1 MGGEKLTNSRKIRR
15 TFLLGRLLTLCVF
28 LLTTILCNLAAGQ
41 TAPRTGD
48 AFPEVSLAQL
58 DGNKVVLPAAA
69 ASKVVIIHFW
79 AGWCP
84 YCMKEMSDIESIL
97 TDYKDKGIVAYS
109 INAGQSAEA
118 AREYMAKTT
127 VAYPILLDP
136 TQETTKKCGVNSI
149 PTTFICDRNGIIRF
163 KILGE
168 VNKRGLE
175 KLLSTIL

>member
-1 MGGEKLTNSRKIRR
+1 LTNSRKIRR
-15 TFLLGRLLTLCVF
+15 TSVSGRFLTLSVF
-28 LLTTILCNLAAGQ
+28 LLITMWCGHAAGQ
-41 TAPRTGD
+41 TTLRTGD
-48 AFPEVSLAQL
+48 AFPEISLAQL

-69 ASKVVIIHFW
+69 AGRVVIIHFW

-84 YCMKEMSDIESIL
+84 YCMKEMCDIESIL
-97 TDYKDKGIVAYS
+97 TDFKDKGVVAYS

-127 VAYPILLDP
+127 AAYPILLDP
-136 TQETTKKCGVNSI
+136 TQEATKKCGVNSI

-163 KILGE
+163 RILGE